1 MGFKEILSGLKGYL
15 KDNLKDDNVEMITR
29 IDKELD
35 SLSDEHS
42 KTEKDLSSTK
52 DKLIDVVKNTS
63 FKDDNAKD
71 TPEDDTDAPM
81 DIDTA
86 LSESIKEIEDNRK

>member
-1 MGFKEILSGLKGYL
+1 MGFKETLSGLKAYL
-15 KDNLKDDNVEMITR
+15 KDNLKDDNVELITK

-63 FKDDNAKD
+63 FKDDNVKE
-71 TPEDDTDAPM
+71 TPEDKTNDPM
-81 DIDTA
+81 DIDEA
-86 LSESIKEIEDNRK
+86 LRESIKEIEDNRK